1 MDDGPVLE
9 ARDLEDAALDR
20 VVGAEVAQVDQRRAA
35 HVRPAAPPHTLPPG
49 LSQDSPEDVLLLVS
63 MTSFYS

>member
-9 ARDLEDAALDR
+9 ARHLEDAALHR

-35 HVRPAAPPHTLPPG
+35 HVRPAAPPHPLPSG
-49 LSQDSPEDVLLLVS
+49 LAQDFPKS
-63 MTSFYS
+63 